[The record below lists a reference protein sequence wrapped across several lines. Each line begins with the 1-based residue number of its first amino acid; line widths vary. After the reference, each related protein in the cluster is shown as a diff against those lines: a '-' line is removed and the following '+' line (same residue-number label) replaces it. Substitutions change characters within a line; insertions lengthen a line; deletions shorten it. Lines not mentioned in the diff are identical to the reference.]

1 MADIANPT
9 ANPIAIPKPRLDFRA
24 LAPELYKA
32 QAGLNAQIARSSL
45 GVQLL
50 ELVYLR
56 VSQINGCAFCVD
68 MHVRELLSRG
78 EDLQRIN
85 SVVTWREVDL
95 FEMRERAA
103 LNWAERCTQ
112 LSQAHPGQQ
121 DFEALRPYFSE
132 REIVEL
138 SYAIGCINVWNRLCV
153 GFAAPVEKK
162 PITV

>member
-1 MADIANPT
+1 M
-9 ANPIAIPKPRLDFRA
+9 KSPRLPWTEI
-24 LAPELYKA
+24 APKA
-32 QAGLNAQIARSSL
+32 YQAMAAVGATTAGSSL
-45 GVQLL
+45 GTVLI
-50 ELVYLR
+50 ELVKTR
-56 VSQINGCAFCVD
+56 VSQLNGCAFCVD

-85 SVVTWREVDL
+85 SVVVWREVDW

-162 PITV
+162 AITV

>member
-1 MADIANPT
+1 MS
-9 ANPIAIPKPRLDFRA
+9 RFDFQQHFAALQPLFALGKSIRA
-24 LAPELYKA
+24 
-32 QAGLNAQIARSSL
+32 GSL
-45 GVQLL
+45 EPALR
-50 ELVYLR
+50 ELVDMR

-85 SVVTWREVDL
+85 SVVTWREVD
-95 FEMRERAA
+95 FFDMRERAA
-103 LNWAERCTQ
+103 LNWAERCTR

-121 DFEALRPYFSE
+121 DFDVLRPHFSE

-162 PITV
+162 PIQA

>member
-1 MADIANPT
+1 MADT
-9 ANPIAIPKPRLDFRA
+9 ANPIAIPSARFDFRT
-24 LAPELYKA
+24 LAPELYQA
-32 QAGLNAQIARSSL
+32 QGAINALLARTSL

-85 SVVTWREVDL
+85 SVVTWREVDF
-95 FEMRERAA
+95 FEPRERAA
-103 LNWAERCTQ
+103 LNWAERCTR
-112 LSQAHPGQQ
+112 LSLAHPGQQ
-121 DFEALRPYFSE
+121 DFDALRPYFSE

-138 SYAIGCINVWNRLCV
+138 GYAIGCINVWNRLCV
-153 GFAAPVEKK
+153 GFAAPVQRK
-162 PITV
+162 PIQA

>member
-1 MADIANPT
+1 MT
-9 ANPIAIPKPRLDFRA
+9 QRLD
-24 LAPELYKA
+24 YK
-32 QAGLNAQIARSSL
+32 QASPKGFAAMLGLEQHARSSGL
-45 GVQLL
+45 DHALL
-50 ELVYLR
+50 ELVKTR

-85 SVVTWREVDL
+85 SVVTWREVDF

-112 LSQAHPGQQ
+112 LSKAHPAPQ

-153 GFAAPVEKK
+153 GFAAPVERKA
-162 PITV
+162 ITV

>member
-1 MADIANPT
+1 MADIA
-9 ANPIAIPKPRLDFRA
+9 ANPIAIPTPRLDFRA

-85 SVVTWREVDL
+85 SVVVWREVDW

-162 PITV
+162 PITP

>member
-1 MADIANPT
+1 MIT
-9 ANPIAIPKPRLDFRA
+9 MSQRLDYFALSPKASGKYAEFSMLLTRSPF
-24 LAPELYKA
+24 LAPLA
-32 QAGLNAQIARSSL
+32 H
-45 GVQLL
+45 
-50 ELVYLR
+50 LVMLR
-56 VSQINGCAFCVD
+56 ASQINGCAFCVD

-85 SVVTWREVDL
+85 SVVVWREVDF

-121 DFEALRPYFSE
+121 DFEALRSYFSE

>member
-1 MADIANPT
+1 M
-9 ANPIAIPKPRLDFRA
+9 KSPRLPWTEI
-24 LAPELYKA
+24 APKA
-32 QAGLNAQIARSSL
+32 YQAMAAVGATTAGSSL
-45 GVQLL
+45 GPILI
-50 ELVYLR
+50 ELVKTR
-56 VSQINGCAFCVD
+56 VSQLNGCAFCVD
-68 MHVRELLSRG
+68 MHVRDLRKHG
-78 EDLQRIN
+78 ERWQRIN
-85 SVVTWREVDL
+85 SLVTWRETGL
-95 FEMRERAA
+95 YSERERAA

-162 PITV
+162 PITA

>member
-1 MADIANPT
+1 MTDIANPT
-9 ANPIAIPKPRLDFRA
+9 ANPIAIPTPRLDFHS

-32 QAGLNAQIARSSL
+32 QSSINALLARSSL

-85 SVVTWREVDL
+85 SVVVWREVDL

-103 LNWAERCTQ
+103 LNWAERCTRSSVTNHSQ
-112 LSQAHPGQQ
+112 LPSRAMRW
-121 DFEALRPYFSE
+121 ALDRLSLLRTSSCMTCAE
-132 REIVEL
+132 R
-138 SYAIGCINVWNRLCV
+138 S
-153 GFAAPVEKK
+153 
-162 PITV
+162 T

>member
-1 MADIANPT
+1 
-9 ANPIAIPKPRLDFRA
+9 
-24 LAPELYKA
+24 
-32 QAGLNAQIARSSL
+32 
-45 GVQLL
+45 
-50 ELVYLR
+50 
-56 VSQINGCAFCVD
+56 

-85 SVVTWREVDL
+85 SVVVWREVDF

-112 LSQAHPGQQ
+112 LSQAHPGPQ

-153 GFAAPVEKK
+153 GFAAPVGKK